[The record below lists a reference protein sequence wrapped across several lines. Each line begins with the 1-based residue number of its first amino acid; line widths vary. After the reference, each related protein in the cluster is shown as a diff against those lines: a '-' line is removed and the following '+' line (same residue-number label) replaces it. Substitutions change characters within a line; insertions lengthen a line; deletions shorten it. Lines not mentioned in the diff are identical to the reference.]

1 MKKIITAI
9 AMCTF
14 LVGVSEGNNEK
25 AGSREQSASG
35 LFTATVAGNQCKV
48 EVRCAHFDQDYFQFR
63 SDKSDESDT
72 NGDRMVVSGMQTN
85 GKFALT
91 IIDNGRT
98 FSVDNLSEFSK
109 GDNTAEG
116 SGKLFEEGTADAHD
130 VRFFVSC

>member
-1 MKKIITAI
+1 
-9 AMCTF
+9 
-14 LVGVSEGNNEK
+14 
-25 AGSREQSASG
+25 
-35 LFTATVAGNQCKV
+35 
-48 EVRCAHFDQDYFQFR
+48 
-63 SDKSDESDT
+63 
-72 NGDRMVVSGMQTN
+72 MVVSGMDTN